1 MLGNTLHGNWESP
14 CLPTGKKSG
23 LHWEVQGRKPMIN
36 GQGQSD
42 GDIVPEK
49 SPNKSQEAEGV
60 RQSNWQGGK
69 GESPVIQ
76 RFSKPE

>member
-1 MLGNTLHGNWESP
+1 MID
-14 CLPTGKKSG
+14 
-23 LHWEVQGRKPMIN
+23 GRW
-36 GQGQSD
+36 QSD